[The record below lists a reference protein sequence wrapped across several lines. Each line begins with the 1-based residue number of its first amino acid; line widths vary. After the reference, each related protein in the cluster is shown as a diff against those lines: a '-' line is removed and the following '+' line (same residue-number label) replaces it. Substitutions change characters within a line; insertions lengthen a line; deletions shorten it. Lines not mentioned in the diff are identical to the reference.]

1 MDVTGLIDALFAHD
15 VQGQAL
21 SVPWSIDY
29 FSVVVGA
36 LTGALF
42 ACDRKLDIIGTVV
55 LGLLTGYGGG
65 IIRDM
70 LLQDRGVYFTS
81 HPDLIVICI
90 AICVFVF
97 YFRGLFRHLDATVF
111 FADALS
117 VGLFALAGAS
127 KAFACG
133 EGFVLSVILGG
144 ITAVG
149 GGAIRDICVGETPGI
164 FQQSNFYAVAGLG
177 GSFAFVALAYAG
189 CPLPIAGVACV
200 FAVTFLRYWS
210 VYFDWKTASE
220 ADLTPHVARGVGKVR
235 RVAAGVFLHGGDAA
249 ARQRRLPRLLRRRH
263 AASGR
268 VQGGDRARDRADAAL
283 ESEGFVA
290 CSRADGA
297 AARSGAASPD
307 ASRACGAR
315 VREEVVRN
323 DGDAGVDSASCKDG
337 SRD

>member
-1 MDVTGLIDALFAHD
+1 MDIAELIGSAFAD
-15 VQGQAL
+15 GQVL
-21 SVPWSIDY
+21 TVPWGIDY
-29 FSVVVGA
+29 FSVVVGV

-220 ADLTPHVARGVGKVR
+220 ADLTPHVARGVGKVL
-235 RVAAGVFLHGGDAA
+235 RVAEGVFLHGGDAT
-249 ARQRRLPRLLRRRH
+249 ARQRRLPRLLRRH
-263 AASGR
+263 ATSGR
-268 VQGGDRARDRADAAL
+268 ARGEGRARDRADAAL
-283 ESEGFVA
+283 ESEGFDA

-297 AARSGAASPD
+297 AARSGAGSPD
-307 ASRACGAR
+307 ASRACGDR
-315 VREEVVRN
+315 VREEVVRD
-323 DGDAGVDSASCKDG
+323 DGDADVDSASCRDS